1 MKEIPDI
8 IRELKL
14 PGNYSNMPLFNLPDV
29 FKIYV
34 EDSMYKEI
42 YDSYA
47 SKRQQT
53 GDLYLDLNSGFL
65 NKCDIA
71 TTMEELGLD
80 VEREDG
86 RYVE

>member
-42 YDSYA
+42 YDSYT
-47 SKRQQT
+47 S
-53 GDLYLDLNSGFL
+53 
-65 NKCDIA
+65 
-71 TTMEELGLD
+71 
-80 VEREDG
+80 
-86 RYVE
+86 